1 MMENQI
7 LLQELENIATKLDI
21 TVRYENGDFAG
32 GLCRV
37 KEENVLIINKNNS
50 LQKKIT
56 ILAREL
62 SGVDLS
68 AIYIL
73 PKLRERISIESGKDL
88 S

>member
-1 MMENQI
+1 MDNQI

-21 TVRYENGDFAG
+21 SVWYENGDFAG

-37 KEENVLIINKNNS
+37 KEENVLIINKKNS

-62 SGVDLS
+62 SAVDLS
-68 AIYIL
+68 TIYIL

>member
-37 KEENVLIINKNNS
+37 KEENVLIINKKNS

-56 ILAREL
+56 ILSREL
-62 SGVDLS
+62 SGVDLN

>member
-1 MMENQI
+1 MDNQI

-21 TVRYENGDFAG
+21 SVRYENGDFAG

-37 KEENVLIINKNNS
+37 KEENVLIINKKNS

-56 ILAREL
+56 TLAREL
-62 SGVDLS
+62 SAVDLS
-68 AIYIL
+68 TIYIL

>member
-37 KEENVLIINKNNS
+37 KEENVFIINKKNS

>member
-1 MMENQI
+1 MENQK

-21 TVRYENGDFAG
+21 SVRYENGDFAG

-37 KEENVLIINKNNS
+37 KEENVLIINKKNS

-56 ILAREL
+56 ILSREL
-62 SGVDLS
+62 SAVDLS
-68 AIYIL
+68 TIYIL
-73 PKLRERISIESGKDL
+73 PQLRERISIESGKDL